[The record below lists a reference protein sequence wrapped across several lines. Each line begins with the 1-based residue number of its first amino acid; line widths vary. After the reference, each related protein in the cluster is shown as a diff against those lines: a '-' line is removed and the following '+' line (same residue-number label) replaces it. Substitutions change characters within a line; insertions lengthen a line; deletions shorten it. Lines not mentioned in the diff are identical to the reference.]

1 MAKYRFFINVIFI
14 WRIDFELPK
23 VFNLL
28 IIVEVKLRK
37 YLKSDEFGGLT
48 AKDDDKTQAQVPFEP
63 PIDRPVLVALP
74 TDEPTDVPTDP
85 TVDTSREA
93 TTDLPE
99 IVSSA
104 SADPSL

>member
-1 MAKYRFFINVIFI
+1 MTKYGFFINVIFI
-14 WRIDFELPK
+14 WSVDFELLK

-48 AKDDDKTQAQVPFEP
+48 AKCDDKTQAPVPFEP
-63 PIDRPVLVALP
+63 TIDHSVLVALP
-74 TDEPTDVPTDP
+74 TDEPTDEQTDAAM
-85 TVDTSREA
+85 DASM
-93 TTDLPE
+93 DLPE
-99 IVSSA
+99 IGSLA